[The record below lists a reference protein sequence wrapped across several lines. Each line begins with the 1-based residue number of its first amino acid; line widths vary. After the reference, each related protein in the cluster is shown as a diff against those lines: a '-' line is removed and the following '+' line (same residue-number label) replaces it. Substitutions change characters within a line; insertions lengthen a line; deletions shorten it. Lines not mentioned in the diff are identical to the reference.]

1 MSTSVLGRPLEA
13 AASAVTS
20 VPGTSVDSAESAVT
34 PILAALDNVMDPE
47 LDESLVRL
55 GFVDAVSVEGA
66 AVRLV
71 LRLPTFWCSPNF
83 AYLMASDARQ
93 RALELPGV
101 QRVEVMLK
109 DHAHASEISAGASEG
124 RSFAEV
130 FPDEAGGDLD
140 ELRAR
145 FRRKAF
151 GMRQEQLVRFLL
163 DAGLTPHDVVA
174 LRVGDDRR
182 MPRGGAPLL
191 RAYLEK
197 RAQLGLSGDPDAAL
211 ITDESGGAIA
221 ADDLLAYV
229 RQVRR
234 QRISMAMNTALCTG
248 LLAVRYGEESVDR
261 LDGSPAHVRA
271 TH

>member
-1 MSTSVLGRPLEA
+1 MSTSVRDR
-13 AASAVTS
+13 S
-20 VPGTSVDSAESAVT
+20 VGADGSAVT
-34 PILAALDNVMDPE
+34 PIFAALDQVMDPE

-55 GFVDAVSVEGA
+55 GFVEAVNVEGA
-66 AVRLV
+66 AVTLV

-93 RALELPGV
+93 RVLELPGV
-101 QRVEVMLK
+101 ERVEVILK

-130 FPDEAGGDLD
+130 FPEEAGGDLD

-145 FRRKAF
+145 FQRKAF

-163 DAGLTPHDVVA
+163 DAGLTPQDVVA
-174 LRVGDDRR
+174 LRVGDDGR
-182 MPRGGAPLL
+182 MPRGAAPLL

-197 RAQLGLSGDPDAAL
+197 RAHLGLNGDPDAAL

-221 ADDLLAYV
+221 ADDLLAYL
-229 RQVRR
+229 RQARR
-234 QRISMAMNTALCTG
+234 QRVSMVMNTAFCTG
-248 LLAVRYGEESVDR
+248 LLETRYV
-261 LDGSPAHVRA
+261 GSTNLRNQKENS
-271 TH
+271 